1 MFLGEFT
8 HSIDG
13 KGRLT
18 VPVKFRAALSAG
30 MVVTRGLDRCLFVFP
45 VAQWERRSKA
55 IAKMPLTQRDAR
67 AYSRFVF
74 SGAMDV
80 APDKQGRVL
89 LPAYLREY
97 AGIDGDA
104 IIIGLH
110 DRLEIWNPDRW
121 REVKLEAEE
130 NMDLIAE
137 KLGDLDI

>member
-1 MFLGEFT
+1 MFLGEFV
-8 HSIDG
+8 HSIDE

-18 VPVKFRAALSAG
+18 VPAKFRAALAAG
-30 MVVTRGLDRCLFVFP
+30 VVVTRGLDRCLFVFP
-45 VAQWERRSKA
+45 AAQWERRSEI

-67 AYSRFVF
+67 AFSRFVF
-74 SGAMDV
+74 SGAADV
-80 APDKQGRVL
+80 VPDRQGRVL

-121 REVKLEAEE
+121 RDMRLEAEE
-130 NMDLIAE
+130 NAEMIAE
-137 KLGDLDI
+137 KLGDLGI

>member
-1 MFLGEFT
+1 MFLGEFI

-18 VPVKFRAALSAG
+18 VPAKFRAALAAG

-45 VAQWERRSKA
+45 ATQWERRSKA
-55 IAKMPLTQRDAR
+55 MAKMPLTQRDAR
-67 AYSRFVF
+67 AFSRFVF

-80 APDKQGRVL
+80 VPDKQGRVL

-97 AGIDGDA
+97 AGVDGDA

-121 REVKLEAEE
+121 RDVKLEAEE
-130 NMDLIAE
+130 NMELIAE
-137 KLGDLDI
+137 KLGDLEI

>member
-1 MFLGEFT
+1 MFLGEFI

-18 VPVKFRAALSAG
+18 VPAKFRAALAAG

-45 VAQWERRSKA
+45 TAQWERRSKA

-67 AYSRFVF
+67 AFSRFVF

-80 APDKQGRVL
+80 VPDKQGRVL

-121 REVKLEAEE
+121 RDVKLEAEE
-130 NMDLIAE
+130 NMELIAE
-137 KLGDLDI
+137 KLGDLEI

>member
-1 MFLGEFT
+1 MFLGEFI

-18 VPVKFRAALSAG
+18 VPAKFRAALAAG

-45 VAQWERRSKA
+45 AAQWERRSKA

-67 AYSRFVF
+67 AFSRFVF

-80 APDKQGRVL
+80 VPDKQGRVL

-110 DRLEIWNPDRW
+110 DRIEIWNPDRW
-121 REVKLEAEE
+121 RDVKLEAEE
-130 NMDLIAE
+130 NMELIAE
-137 KLGDLDI
+137 KLGDLEI

>member
-1 MFLGEFT
+1 MFLGEFV

-18 VPVKFRAALSAG
+18 VPAKFRAALAAG

-45 VAQWERRSKA
+45 TAQWERRSKA
-55 IAKMPLTQRDAR
+55 ISKMSLTQRDAR
-67 AYSRFVF
+67 AFSRFVF
-74 SGAMDV
+74 SGALDV
-80 APDKQGRVL
+80 VPDKQGRVL

-97 AGIDGDA
+97 AGVDGDA

-121 REVKLEAEE
+121 RDVKLEAEE
-130 NMDLIAE
+130 NMELIAE
-137 KLGDLDI
+137 KLGDLEI